1 MKKTV
6 SFILA
11 AFALGAAFP
20 LFADELLINGDF
32 EMGAPMR
39 DKSPSF
45 TCEGWRRLL
54 WKPTEWNAWLT
65 SGARKPVIGDN
76 NQAIEIRWD
85 ASSICQYFSASA
97 GQPYSCSVDTFYPGN
112 SDSRWQPRI
121 QVQWFGE
128 KDQPIGE
135 IVTVAEAN
143 SEIVQPK
150 QWNRL
155 TGSVTAL
162 TGTAYGRILLN
173 VGNKKTGQ
181 MWVSTFFDNASVQ
194 GQRGTHNLPASFV
207 SSPYPMTLAAIHESS
222 PFQDSLARYSED
234 KDGDALTFTLVRGPA
249 WLKMAPDGSLSGTP
263 EFKDAGGNILVVKV
277 SDGKGSSDTQTLTI
291 PVIGQ
296 LRLANAF
303 DDDMVLQ
310 RESPVPVWGYAVPSS
325 PVQVQMS
332 TGEKAETSS
341 DADGNWS
348 VTLPALKPTLDGPL
362 TMTVNSGTRTLE
374 LKNILVGDVWLCS
387 GQSNMS
393 WKLEGTDD
401 SVAAI
406 AAANCPMLR
415 ILSHPDESSPTPR
428 SELMARAE
436 WEVCTPE
443 TVKPFSAVAFYF
455 GRKLS
460 AVTGIPIGLI
470 SSNQGGTKIE
480 PWTGGPLYNARI
492 HPYTR
497 LPIKGVIWYQGEANL
512 ADGAA
517 YTDKLVK
524 MVRDWRAAWGL
535 GDFPFFYVQVAPF
548 KYENQNPLQLPEL
561 WEGQTKATQLIPNS
575 GMVVINDVGN
585 VENIH
590 PLNKATVGERLARW
604 ALNKTYGHAEILT
617 SGPMVRAVSVEG
629 QRLRVSFYYTDRG
642 LASRDGKPLSW
653 FEVAGVDETYVKAE
667 AVLDGD
673 SVLVS
678 APTVPSPTWV
688 RFAWQNIAEPNLMN
702 KEGLP
707 ANSFRMKVSKLEN

>member
-1 MKKTV
+1 
-6 SFILA
+6 
-11 AFALGAAFP
+11 
-20 LFADELLINGDF
+20 
-32 EMGAPMR
+32 
-39 DKSPSF
+39 
-45 TCEGWRRLL
+45 
-54 WKPTEWNAWLT
+54 
-65 SGARKPVIGDN
+65 
-76 NQAIEIRWD
+76 
-85 ASSICQYFSASA
+85 
-97 GQPYSCSVDTFYPGN
+97 
-112 SDSRWQPRI
+112 
-121 QVQWFGE
+121 
-128 KDQPIGE
+128 
-135 IVTVAEAN
+135 
-143 SEIVQPK
+143 
-150 QWNRL
+150 
-155 TGSVTAL
+155 
-162 TGTAYGRILLN
+162 
-173 VGNKKTGQ
+173 
-181 MWVSTFFDNASVQ
+181 
-194 GQRGTHNLPASFV
+194 
-207 SSPYPMTLAAIHESS
+207 
-222 PFQDSLARYSED
+222 
-234 KDGDALTFTLVRGPA
+234 
-249 WLKMAPDGSLSGTP
+249 
-263 EFKDAGGNILVVKV
+263 
-277 SDGKGSSDTQTLTI
+277 
-291 PVIGQ
+291 
-296 LRLANAF
+296 
-303 DDDMVLQ
+303 
-310 RESPVPVWGYAVPSS
+310 
-325 PVQVQMS
+325 
-332 TGEKAETSS
+332 
-341 DADGNWS
+341 
-348 VTLPALKPTLDGPL
+348 
-362 TMTVNSGTRTLE
+362 MTVNSGTRTLE

-406 AAANCPMLR
+406 AAANYPTLK